1 MPEITLEEYELMNR
15 ILSDTRTGWWKADY
29 RLQTYFF
36 SKQIMEL
43 TGLPSDRLSFADFLN
58 RIRTDFRFRIGEE
71 IATLEQP
78 YVYDMTFPIL
88 CPKGEIWIHIK
99 KLHQEKNAHG
109 DSIITGSIQI
119 VDSPETTKS
128 EQAAALR
135 INNLLYQLNNISY
148 TLLSFL
154 QNNNKIIYVSLLVI
168 LSFFLFL
175 DYIPGMHAYSA
186 WVTPPVALF
195 LGLSFAL
202 LCGQAHPK
210 FNKKISKY
218 LLQYSVVGL
227 GFGMNLQAS
236 LASGKEGME
245 FTVISVVG
253 TLLIGWGFGRKF
265 LKVDRDTSYLISSG
279 TAICGGS
286 AIAAVGPV
294 LRAKDSEMSVA
305 LGTIF
310 ILNAIALFIFPVI
323 GHALNM
329 SQHEFGTWAAIAIH
343 DTSSVVGAGAAYG
356 EEALRVATTIKLT
369 RALWII
375 PLAIAT
381 SFIFKSKGQKISI
394 PWFIFFFVL
403 AMIVN
408 TYVLNLSETGA
419 LIGAGINSIA
429 RKALTI
435 TLFFIGASLSRDVLK
450 AVGIKPLVQGILLW
464 VVISV
469 STLAYIYWS

>member
-1 MPEITLEEYELMNR
+1 MC
-15 ILSDTRTGWWKADY
+15 
-29 RLQTYFF
+29 
-36 SKQIMEL
+36 
-43 TGLPSDRLSFADFLN
+43 
-58 RIRTDFRFRIGEE
+58 IR
-71 IATLEQP
+71 
-78 YVYDMTFPIL
+78 
-88 CPKGEIWIHIK
+88 
-99 KLHQEKNAHG
+99 
-109 DSIITGSIQI
+109 DS
-119 VDSPETTKS
+119 
-128 EQAAALR
+128 
-135 INNLLYQLNNISY
+135 
-148 TLLSFL
+148 
-154 QNNNKIIYVSLLVI
+154 
-168 LSFFLFL
+168 
-175 DYIPGMHAYSA
+175 AYSA

-195 LGLSFAL
+195 LGLAFAL

-210 FNKKISKY
+210 FNKKTSKY

-245 FTVISVVG
+245 FTIISVIG
-253 TLLIGWGFGRKF
+253 TLLIGWVIGRKF

-294 LRAKDSEMSVA
+294 LKAKDSEMSVA

-310 ILNAIALFIFPVI
+310 ILNAVALFIFPAI

-329 SQHEFGTWAAIAIH
+329 SQQEFGTWAAIAIH

-356 EEALRVATTIKLT
+356 EEALKIATTIKLT

-408 TYVLNLSETGA
+408 TYVLSLSETGM

-429 RKALTI
+429 RKTLTI

-450 AVGIKPLVQGILLW
+450 AVGVKPLVQGILLW
-464 VVISV
+464 IVISF
-469 STLAYIYWS
+469 STLVYIYWF